1 MVYPFSLWVY
11 ALPFKP
17 AEDTPLFISYTTF
30 LYSSRV
36 VALWQV
42 LSVKTLSSEMV

>member
-30 LYSSRV
+30 LYSSFFLAAIREV
-36 VALWQV
+36 VLI
-42 LSVKTLSSEMV
+42 KI